1 MTIDHQELAR
11 RLREVRRNCNMTQAA
26 VAQHLGIGRSA
37 VSEIESGSRMVSG
50 LELHRLAYLYACD
63 LQELLADE
71 FVDREPITALFRRHQ
86 GSTVDEAT
94 LEALRRC
101 VVLGREV
108 ANLEELLGIRR
119 ASPGAP
125 DYALSTPNTKWEAV
139 RQGSQTAEDE
149 RRRLDLGETP
159 LPDVAELLE
168 DQGIVAAQERLPE
181 DVSGLTLIDPE
192 HGVLTAVNVDH
203 HFLRRRFSFAHEYA
217 HVLFDRERRGTVS
230 RASERDSFEE
240 VRANAFAA
248 AFLMPE
254 AGIRSMIHQFAKGHA
269 SRNRADVF
277 DGESALTVEGR
288 TAPGSQQLQLYD
300 VVRLAHRFRVSCV
313 AMLYR
318 LKALRLISEQER
330 AKLAHEDH
338 AGRTRQLRAT
348 LSLPEPDHAEARKQ
362 SRSRF
367 LSLAIEAYRRE
378 EISTGK
384 WRELV
389 RLIDETADPDAILD
403 EAGLAEPEPMPVM
416 VGDHEPV

>member
-1 MTIDHQELAR
+1 MAIDQHELAR
-11 RLREVRRNCNMTQAA
+11 RLREVRERCNMTQAA
-26 VAQHLGIGRSA
+26 VAKYVGIARSA
-37 VSEIESGSRMVSG
+37 VTEIETGRRRVSG
-50 LELHRLAYLYACD
+50 LELHRFAYLYGCD
-63 LQELLADE
+63 IEELLTEE
-71 FVDREPITALFRRHQ
+71 FAEREPITALFRRHE
-86 GSTVDEAT
+86 GSAVDEDT

-119 ASPGAP
+119 ASLGTPS
-125 DYALSTPNTKWEAV
+125 YALSTPDTKWEAV
-139 RQGSQTAEDE
+139 RQGSRAAADE
-149 RRRLDLGETP
+149 RRRLSLGETP

-168 DQGIVAAQERLPE
+168 DQGIVAAQETLPE

-217 HVLFDRERRGTVS
+217 HVLFDREGRGTVS

-254 AGIRSMIHQFAKGHA
+254 AGIRSMIHGFAKGHS
-269 SRNRADVF
+269 SRNRADIF
-277 DGESALTVEGR
+277 DGDAALSVEGR
-288 TAPGSQQLQLYD
+288 TAPGSQRMQLYD

-318 LKALRLISEQER
+318 LKALRLISERER
-330 AKLAHEDH
+330 AKLAQEDA
-338 AGRTRQLRAT
+338 AGRTQQLRKR

-384 WRELV
+384 WRNLV
-389 RLIDETADPDAILD
+389 RLIDEAADPDAILED
-403 EAGLAEPEPMPVM
+403 AGLAEPATLLVM